1 MSRTIKTLVLC
12 LTAFGWGCAGEK
24 VTAPIDDSI
33 DPGMMGDPEVRSP
46 DDMLKS
52 RLALRPRTL
61 RRPPRSTVMSAF
73 SMALLGSR
81 SSLRSVGLRPW
92 PWRQAAA
99 R

>member
-46 DDMLKS
+46 DDMLPS
-52 RLALRPRTL
+52 RA
-61 RRPPRSTVMSAF
+61 
-73 SMALLGSR
+73 
-81 SSLRSVGLRPW
+81 W
-92 PWRQAAA
+92 PE
-99 R
+99 